1 METVFYS
8 WWIFYRI
15 IYMEFCWIVQNLRN
29 FSCYQEEADTYA
41 AEDENIDVDLC
52 LDAAVNQLKYVIV
65 YDCGSFGTCRNRSE
79 VEIKTIIKELIQYIK
94 VSKYFFNLLLFSI

>member
-1 METVFYS
+1 MNFC
-8 WWIFYRI
+8 RI
-15 IYMEFCWIVQNLRN
+15 IYEILLNCIQNLRN

-41 AEDENIDVDLC
+41 AEDENINVDLC
-52 LDAAVNQLKYVIV
+52 LDAAVNQLKYIIV

-94 VSKYFFNLLLFSI
+94 VLLLFFISLLK